1 MAFCVFLGIWQVYN
15 TSWTDLRREITYLP
29 PSTEPYTPLTGN
41 TEITGV
47 TGSTLPNGVLTDRV
61 ENQIKKA
68 SVTFELVDRVCTHC
82 SNKVKI
88 KVTNVQ
94 PSRTWLETRLATCD
108 YLHDFLSITG
118 ESELGSWQ
126 TKRGTNSTALERGTF
141 PRLKKCSWQQVSCG
155 LCKPAD

>member
-1 MAFCVFLGIWQVYN
+1 M
-15 TSWTDLRREITYLP
+15 P

-118 ESELGSWQ
+118 ESESDPGKQ
-126 TKRGTNSTALERGTF
+126 REGQAA
-141 PRLKKCSWQQVSCG
+141 PH
-155 LCKPAD
+155 